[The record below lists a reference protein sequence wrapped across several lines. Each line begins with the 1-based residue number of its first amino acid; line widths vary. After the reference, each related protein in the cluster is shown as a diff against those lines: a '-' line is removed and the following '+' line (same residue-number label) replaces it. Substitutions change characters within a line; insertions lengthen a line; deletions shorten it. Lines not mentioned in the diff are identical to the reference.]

1 MTKTSEKAKLK
12 FGEIKKLQKILD
24 KSHEI
29 HGKGNFPTITVE
41 PTKLI
46 KVIWTFRTGKRAHKN
61 KKSTIGALLVKNS
74 GQRVYKSGGQ
84 ENLFN
89 NLISLFYC

>member
-1 MTKTSEKAKLK
+1 MTNEKAKLK

-46 KVIWTFRTGKRAHKN
+46 KVKFENIIMEFPDSPDTNKRVRCR
-61 KKSTIGALLVKNS
+61 TIGASLVKIR
-74 GQRVYKSGGQ
+74 GRGGDKSCGCAFF
-84 ENLFN
+84 L
-89 NLISLFYC
+89 

>member
-29 HGKGNFPTITVE
+29 HGKGNFPTITVK

-46 KVIWTFRTGKRAHKN
+46 KVIRTFQTGKRAHNN
-61 KKSTIGALLVKNS
+61 KKKYNRCLA
-74 GQRVYKSGGQ
+74 R
-84 ENLFN
+84 
-89 NLISLFYC
+89 

>member
-1 MTKTSEKAKLK
+1 MTKPKTDEKAKLK

-46 KVIWTFRTGKRAHKN
+46 KVNWPNIPN
-61 KKSTIGALLVKNS
+61 KEKH
-74 GQRVYKSGGQ
+74 Q
-84 ENLFN
+84 
-89 NLISLFYC
+89 